1 MNEIPNDPIML
12 LSWINL
18 KLRDFYPSL
27 DALCE
32 DLELEKTAILDKLS
46 AIGFEYNEEQNRFW

>member
-1 MNEIPNDPIML
+1 MNAIPNDPMML

>member
-1 MNEIPNDPIML
+1 MLPKDPHML
-12 LSWINL
+12 ASFLNL

-32 DLELEKTAILDKLS
+32 DLGVDQEEILRKLK
-46 AIGFEYNEEQNRFW
+46 AEDYVYDPQRNQFI

>member
-32 DLELEKTAILDKLS
+32 DLELEKNAILDKLS

>member
-1 MNEIPNDPIML
+1 MSTIPNDPIIL

-32 DLELEKTAILDKLS
+32 DLEVEKASILDKLS